1 MPLTPIMNDTRRILK
16 MNARSAMLLMAS
28 AAVAAAGQAA
38 AQAPAAAT
46 QAAQAWPAKP
56 VRVIVAQAAGSGID
70 VLARM
75 LAQRLSVQ
83 WAGPVVVDNRPGA
96 NSVVG
101 TELVARSSPDG
112 HTLLCAS
119 DVTFTINPHLYAK
132 LPFDP
137 VADFA
142 PITQL
147 VTLSQLLVAHSSVQA
162 NSVAELIALART
174 QPGAITYSSWGA
186 GSPAHLLMETL
197 KSKAGMDMLHVPYKG
212 IVQAVTAVVT
222 GETMLSWAGVN
233 ATQNHIRGG
242 KLKALSVT
250 APRRSP
256 LMPDVPTVAELGYP
270 ELEYMVW
277 FGLLAP
283 AGIPQPLIDRIH
295 RDVARILLDP
305 EVRKKELLSR
315 GYEPSAIDPDQFAAL
330 IRRESAQRQVMVK
343 ISGAK
348 AD

>member
-1 MPLTPIMNDTRRILK
+1 MILVMNDTRRVLK
-16 MNARSAMLLMAS
+16 MDVRSALLLVVI

-38 AQAPAAAT
+38 AQAPGAVT
-46 QAAQAWPAKP
+46 QAVQAWPAKP

-75 LAQRLSVQ
+75 LAQSLSVQ
-83 WAGPVVVDNRPGA
+83 WAKPVIVDNRPGA
-96 NSVVG
+96 NSIVG
-101 TELVARSSPDG
+101 AEAVAHSSPDA
-112 HTLLCAS
+112 HTLLCVS
-119 DVTFTINPHLYAK
+119 DVMFTINPHVYTR

-137 VADFA
+137 VADLV

-147 VTLSQLLVAHSSVQA
+147 VTLSQLLVAHPSLQS
-162 NSVAELIALART
+162 NSLAELIALART

-197 KSKAGMDMLHVPYKG
+197 KSKAGIDVLHVPYKG

-222 GETMLSWAGVN
+222 GETKLSWAGVN

-242 KLKALSVT
+242 KLKPLGVT
-250 APRRSP
+250 APTRSP
-256 LMPDVPTVAELGYP
+256 FMPNVPTVAELGYP

-277 FGLLAP
+277 FGLFAP
-283 AGIPQPLIDRIH
+283 AGTPRPLIDRIH
-295 RDVARILLDP
+295 RDIARILLDP
-305 EVRKKELLSR
+305 EVRKMNLHPM
-315 GYEPSAIDPDQFAAL
+315 GYEPSVIDPDQFAAL
-330 IRRESAQRQVMVK
+330 IGRESALRQVMVK

-348 AD
+348 VD

>member
-1 MPLTPIMNDTRRILK
+1 MAKGRPIIT
-16 MNARSAMLLMAS
+16 ACSAMMLVVI
-28 AAVAAAGQAA
+28 AAVAAASQAV
-38 AQAPAAAT
+38 AQAPAAPT
-46 QAAQAWPAKP
+46 QAAQAWPVKL

-83 WAGPVVVDNRPGA
+83 WTRPVVVENRPGA
-96 NSVVG
+96 NSVLG

-119 DVTFTINPHLYAK
+119 DVTFTVNPHMYAK

-147 VTLSQLLVAHSSVQA
+147 VTLSQLLVAHPSLQV
-162 NSVAELIALART
+162 NSLAELIARART

-197 KSKAGMDMLHVPYKG
+197 KSKAGIEMLHVPYKG

-242 KLKALSVT
+242 MLKPLGVT
-250 APRRSP
+250 APKRSVF
-256 LMPDVPTVAELGYP
+256 MPDVPTVAELGYP

-283 AGIPQPLIDRIH
+283 AGTPRPLIDRIH
-295 RDVARILLDP
+295 RDIARILLDP
-305 EVRKKELLSR
+305 EVRKKELLPR

-330 IRRESAQRQVMVK
+330 VRRESTQRHVMVK